1 MNFPKPWKRVI
12 RNDEETLQK
21 DVPIG
26 WGYKSRWISV
36 RTNDKDVVAQFL
48 NLKEVKPCTW
58 REGYKL
64 TYSMAGLNSLF
75 ITPVIDGWTCAIGS
89 HPEAGP
95 GAFCDYMKRL
105 SDRFGEAY
113 YFGTHRIVGYQAWAI
128 AKMGQM
134 IRGFAYVGES
144 GEFPLNVGERTADEI
159 ELNIGT
165 ENLDLCPDEEHILE
179 LASRWVFDPRR
190 IENCAGADGPG
201 LAGRISRPNSAV

>member
-1 MNFPKPWKRVI
+1 
-12 RNDEETLQK
+12 
-21 DVPIG
+21 
-26 WGYKSRWISV
+26 
-36 RTNDKDVVAQFL
+36 
-48 NLKEVKPCTW
+48 
-58 REGYKL
+58 
-64 TYSMAGLNSLF
+64 
-75 ITPVIDGWTCAIGS
+75 
-89 HPEAGP
+89 
-95 GAFCDYMKRL
+95 MKRL

-113 YFGTHRIVGYQAWAI
+113 YFGTHRIVEYQAWAI

-165 ENLDLCPDEEHILE
+165 EDLNLCPDEEHVLE